1 MVARDQIRD
10 HELAGL
16 RSGTPGEPHQ
26 LERARLVAGGLGG
39 LPYIGQVRKS
49 TSLIGGAG
57 GILLYRP
64 CRRAALLRPVIHL
77 AYILQGVVYRVAK
90 PRPACALLIPLR
102 AHESGAVHQPLQLVG
117 ILRVELQ
124 DAEEGKVSG
133 RGVSTV
139 PGHVPVVKEVDEL
152 RSVLRSAALLDDH
165 LVRRR
170 RRRCRLRASVAVG
183 LGLLLV
189 WCVHPAG
196 ELVDEVLV
204 GASAGHRTSP
214 VTVKKRSREYI
225 SISPT
230 TSSPM

>member
-16 RSGTPGEPHQ
+16 WSGTPGEPHQ
-26 LERARLVAGGLGG
+26 LERARLVACGLGG

-102 AHESGAVHQPLQLVG
+102 AHESGAAHQPLQLVG

-124 DAEEGKVSG
+124 DADEGKVSA
-133 RGVSTV
+133 RGVPTI
-139 PGHVPVVKEVDEL
+139 GGRVPVVEEVGKL
-152 RSVLRSAALLDDH
+152 RSVLRPAALLDDG
-165 LVRRR
+165 LIRRGR
-170 RRRCRLRASVAVG
+170 RPGSRLRGARGCVAVG
-183 LGLLLV
+183 L
-189 WCVHPAG
+189 
-196 ELVDEVLV
+196 
-204 GASAGHRTSP
+204 
-214 VTVKKRSREYI
+214 
-225 SISPT
+225 
-230 TSSPM
+230 SSLGTWSLHLAL